1 MPNHHNRIPYL
12 LKMKLNDMKELN
24 DQCIRQSHIHILI
37 YVFFLFLISQ
47 FHLTAQETVLDEV
60 IVSSPRIELSLN
72 QQSRSVVTITAEEI
86 VESGATTLVDVLDNV
101 PGIELRSRGAQDVQ
115 SDIYIRGGGFDQ
127 VLLLID
133 GIKVD
138 NPQTGHHTLNA
149 IVPIEMIDRIEI
161 LKGAAG
167 RIYGQN
173 AFSGAINIVTKKS
186 PAEGLK
192 VMLGSGS
199 FDYQKAAIFAA
210 DQRESSSHTLLIES
224 TSSDGYRYNTDY
236 NNQNY
241 FWKSSWETSQEPL
254 DLIASFNNRHFG
266 ANGFY
271 ARPENTDQYEAT
283 QSSLLGVS
291 TSFQPNDKLRVQ
303 PKLYWK
309 RGQDEY
315 IFIRNNPSI
324 YRNLHITNKVG
335 GEVNTTWTHK
345 AGISGVGFELAR
357 VSIQSN
363 NLGDHFRTLIHGYLE
378 HRFSKNRWDIT
389 PGLSVSHYTD
399 QDTFYYPGIDIG
411 YQIADHARLYF
422 NSGYTYRIPTYTDLY
437 YNDPSTEGN
446 ESLLPEKSLSTE
458 LGYHLRRN
466 NWKMSLSLF
475 QRDAKNYIDY
485 VVQQENEKW
494 KATNVD
500 AIKTKGGEF
509 DFMTMIGSHKLSFGY
524 AFLDDDVNGVSA
536 ILSRYTINSRKH
548 HITSRWGV
556 QWSQSINTSVSYR
569 YAEQD
574 SGYNYDVVD
583 THISYKKDRM
593 MFSLQA
599 NNILNTAYTEQNN
612 VPMPKGHI
620 LLSLHYQLY

>member
-1 MPNHHNRIPYL
+1 
-12 LKMKLNDMKELN
+12 MKKIIDRCKKHTQKHFLF
-24 DQCIRQSHIHILI
+24 S
-37 YVFFLFLISQ
+37 VFFFFGPLYG
-47 FHLTAQETVLDEV
+47 LTAQETALDEV
-60 IVSSPRIELSLN
+60 VVSSPRIELPLN
-72 QQSRSVVTITAEEI
+72 QQSRSVTIITAQEI
-86 VESGATTLVDVLDNV
+86 VASGAITLVDVFDHI

-149 IVPIEMIDRIEI
+149 IVPIEVIDRIEI

-192 VMLGSGS
+192 VMLGGGS
-199 FDYQKAAIFAA
+199 YDYQKAAVFAA
-210 DQRESSSHTLLIES
+210 DQRESSSHSLLIES
-224 TSSDGYRYNTDY
+224 SSSDGYRYNTDY

-241 FWKSSWETSQEPL
+241 FWKSSWETSHEPL
-254 DLIASFNNRHFG
+254 NLIASFNNRRFG

-283 QSSLLGVS
+283 QSSLFGVS
-291 TSFQPNDKLRVQ
+291 TSFQPNDQLTVQ

-345 AGISGVGFELAR
+345 AGTTGVGFELAR

-363 NLGDHFRTLIHGYLE
+363 NLGDHFRTLVHGYFE
-378 HRFSKNRWDIT
+378 HRFTKHRWDVT

-399 QDTFYYPGIDIG
+399 QDTFYYPGIDVG
-411 YQIADHARLYF
+411 YQITESARAYF

-446 ESLLPEKSLSTE
+446 ESLLPEKSLTTE
-458 LGYHLRRN
+458 IGYRLHTN
-466 NWKMSLSLF
+466 NWKLSLSLF

-485 VVQQENEKW
+485 VVQNQNEKW
-494 KATNVD
+494 KATNINQ
-500 AIKTKGGEF
+500 IKSKGGEF
-509 DFMTMIGSHKLSFGY
+509 DFMALLGQHKLSFGY

-536 ILSRYTINSRKH
+536 ILSRYAINARRH
-548 HITSRWGV
+548 HFSSRWGV
-556 QWSQSINTSVSYR
+556 QWSQSINTSISYR
-569 YAEQD
+569 YAAKD

-583 THISYKKDRM
+583 AHIGYKKSRIL
-593 MFSLQA
+593 FSLQA
-599 NNILNTAYTEQNN
+599 NNILNAAYTEQNN
-612 VPMPKGHI
+612 VPMPKAH
-620 LLSLHYQLY
+620 LLVSLQYQLY

>member
-1 MPNHHNRIPYL
+1 
-12 LKMKLNDMKELN
+12 MKLNDMKKVN
-24 DQCIRQSHIHILI
+24 YQCIGQSHIHILV
-37 YVFFLFLISQ
+37 YVFFHFLANQ

-72 QQSRSVVTITAEEI
+72 QQSKSVVTITAEEI
-86 VESGATTLVDVLDNV
+86 IESGATTLIDVLDNV
-101 PGIELRSRGAQDVQ
+101 PGIDLRSRGSQDVQ

-138 NPQTGHHTLNA
+138 NPQTGHHTLNS

-186 PAEGLK
+186 PADGLK
-192 VMLGSGS
+192 VMVGGGS
-199 FDYQKAAIFAA
+199 FDYQKGAVFAA
-210 DQRESSSHTLLIES
+210 DQRESSSHSLLVES
-224 TSSDGYRYNTDY
+224 ISSDGYRYNTDY

-241 FWKSSWETSQEPL
+241 FWKSSWETTQEPL

-271 ARPENTDQYEAT
+271 ARPENADQYEAT

-291 TSFQPNDKLRVQ
+291 TSFKLNNKFRIQ

-324 YRNLHITNKVG
+324 YRNLHITNKLG

-345 AGISGVGFELAR
+345 AGTTGIGFELVR
-357 VSIQSN
+357 VNIQSN
-363 NLGDHFRTLIHGYLE
+363 NLGNHFRTLVHGYLE
-378 HRFSKNRWDIT
+378 HRFSINLWDIT

-458 LGYHLRRN
+458 IGYRLLRN
-466 NWKMSLSLF
+466 NWKLSLSLF
-475 QRDAKNYIDY
+475 QRDSKNYIDY
-485 VVQQENEKW
+485 VVQEENEKW
-494 KATNVD
+494 KAKNID
-500 AIKTKGGEF
+500 NIKTKGGEF
-509 DFMTMIGSHKLSFGY
+509 DFLAMIGSHKLSIGY
-524 AFLDDDVNGVSA
+524 AFLDDDLDGVSA

-548 HITSRWGV
+548 HISSRWVV
-556 QWSQSINTSVSYR
+556 QWSQLINTSVSYS

-583 THISYKKDRM
+583 AHISYKKNRM

>member
-1 MPNHHNRIPYL
+1 
-12 LKMKLNDMKELN
+12 MKLNDIKEVN
-24 DQCIRQSHIHILI
+24 IHCIRQIRIYILVN
-37 YVFFLFLISQ
+37 VFLLFLVLQS
-47 FHLTAQETVLDEV
+47 HLTAQETVLDEV

-86 VESGATTLVDVLDNV
+86 AESGATTLIDVLDNI
-101 PGIELRSRGAQDVQ
+101 PGVELRSRGAQDVQ

-138 NPQTGHHTLNA
+138 NPQTGHHTLNS
-149 IVPIEMIDRIEI
+149 IVPIEIIERIEI

-186 PAEGLK
+186 LAEGLK
-192 VMLGSGS
+192 VMLGGGS
-199 FDYQKAAIFAA
+199 FDYQKAAVFAA
-210 DQRESSSHTLLIES
+210 NQREFSSHSLLIES
-224 TSSDGYRYNTDY
+224 ISSDGYRYNTDY
-236 NNQNY
+236 NNQNF
-241 FWKSSWETSQEPL
+241 FWKSSWETSQQPL
-254 DLIASFNNRHFG
+254 DLIAIFNNRHFG

-324 YRNLHITNKVG
+324 YRNLHITNKIG

-345 AGISGVGFELAR
+345 AGTTGVGFELAR

-363 NLGDHFRTLIHGYLE
+363 NLGNHFRTLIHGYLE
-378 HRFSKNRWDIT
+378 HRHAKNRWDIT

-458 LGYHLRRN
+458 LGYSFRKN
-466 NWKMSLSLF
+466 NWKLSLSLF

-494 KATNVD
+494 KATNID

-548 HITSRWGV
+548 HISSRWGV
-556 QWSQSINTSVSYR
+556 QWSQSINTSISYG
-569 YAEQD
+569 YAEQA

-583 THISYKKDRM
+583 AHICYKKNRM

-599 NNILNTAYTEQNN
+599 NNILNTAYKEQNN